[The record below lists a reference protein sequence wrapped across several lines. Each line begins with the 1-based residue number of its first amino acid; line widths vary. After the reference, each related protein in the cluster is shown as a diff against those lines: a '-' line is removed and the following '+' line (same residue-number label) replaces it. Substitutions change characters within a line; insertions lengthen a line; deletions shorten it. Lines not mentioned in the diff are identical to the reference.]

1 MGRTIK
7 ISELKKFDV
16 CLINGKPYMFTDYAY
31 DGYLFLEVGGNNESW
46 DNEDTL
52 PETELLGRMEFK
64 PEEIIAKHICD
75 SRCLD
80 DDNGHHAWPSP

>member
-16 CLINGKPYMFTDYAY
+16 FHFEGKELFPCVVTEYNQ
-31 DGYLFLEVGGNNESW
+31 YLFYHSPTTVSKFKDEEEV
-46 DNEDTL
+46 
-52 PETELLGRMEFK
+52 ELLGRMEFK
-64 PEEIIAKHICD
+64 PEEIFAKHICD

>member
-64 PEEIIAKHICD
+64 EEPAQNIKKESEHEWNF
-75 SRCLD
+75 LK
-80 DDNGHHAWPSP
+80 